1 MQRKGNGHGKGAV
14 RLEARIGFQQSRE
27 ASKQKSRTGE
37 KDYGERGLGD
47 YKCTAHAPARVA
59 VCRSAKRLFK
69 PFVRVRTRSLQGR
82 PQPEENSGEKREAER
97 NDEHDAIDSYLLQS
111 RKRGWRNLKQQTF
124 AQEAKREPRGASENR
139 KQQALRQHLLDK
151 APARRPKGRPD
162 CHFSL
167 SSRCACKHQIGDV
180 GAGNQ

>member
-1 MQRKGNGHGKGAV
+1 ALRNTERPGYVTSHYFPPRFAHVSRQWQVCRGAHRNHRGQCGGTAQQLLIEITDFVRSRIGVQRKGNGHGKGAV

-82 PQPEENSGEKREAER
+82 PQPEENS
-97 NDEHDAIDSYLLQS
+97 
-111 RKRGWRNLKQQTF
+111 
-124 AQEAKREPRGASENR
+124 
-139 KQQALRQHLLDK
+139 
-151 APARRPKGRPD
+151 
-162 CHFSL
+162 
-167 SSRCACKHQIGDV
+167 
-180 GAGNQ
+180 